1 MKSKLAREAEA
12 PAFALTP
19 SEYRVVLRN
28 SLPTFIE
35 RVFAHLDPQ
44 THYAPNWHIDLLADK
59 LTQVASGSVRRLII
73 NVPPRSL
80 KSICASVAFP
90 AWVLGR
96 DPAKRLICASYG
108 QDLANK
114 LARDTHTVMTSDW
127 YQRAFDTRLMAN
139 RSPIADYETT
149 LRGGRM
155 ATSVGGVLTG
165 RGGDILIIDDPVKPD
180 EALSES
186 QRQLANNWFDN
197 TLYSRLN
204 NKATGA
210 IVIIM
215 QRLHLDDLV
224 GHVLPK
230 EDWEVVSLP
239 AIAEEAESWEYQ
251 DVFLG
256 TVQHRRAPGD
266 VLHPAHE
273 PLPSLL
279 NTRNNIGEYAFSAQ
293 YQQTPVPLGGA
304 LVKQAW
310 LSYYNPA
317 DKPARFDKILQ
328 SWDTASKVSEI
339 SDYSVCTT
347 WGIKDKSL
355 YLLHALRKRLEY
367 PDLKRLV
374 VSHMNEWAADTVLIE
389 DKASGIQLAQ
399 ELSTH
404 SWKIKGVKCEGDKVM
419 RLMAQTAAIENGRVF
434 FPKEAP
440 WLRDYINELL
450 AFPMAK
456 YDDQVDSTAQALKYV
471 ASYSE
476 PARELKIRWAY

>member
-1 MKSKLAREAEA
+1 MSVKPAPKAEA
-12 PAFALTP
+12 PALALTP
-19 SEYRVVLRN
+19 SEFNVVLRN
-28 SLPTFIE
+28 SLSVFIE
-35 RVFAHLDPQ
+35 RAFAHLDPQ
-44 THYAPNWHIDLLADK
+44 TLYAPNWHIDLLADK
-59 LTQVASGSVRRLII
+59 LTQVANGTIGRLII

-108 QDLANK
+108 QDLASK
-114 LARDTHTVMTSDW
+114 LARDTHAVMTSEW
-127 YQRAFDTRLMAN
+127 YQRAFDTRLMTS
-139 RSPIADYETT
+139 RSPIADFETT

-186 QRQLANNWFDN
+186 QRQLANGWFDN

-230 EDWEVVSLP
+230 ENWEVVSLP
-239 AIAEEAESWEYQ
+239 AIAEEPESWEYQ
-251 DVFLG
+251 DALLG
-256 TVQHRRAPGD
+256 IVRHRRARGD

-273 PLPSLL
+273 PLTSLR
-279 NTRNNIGEYAFSAQ
+279 NTRNNIGEYAYSAQ
-293 YQQTPVPLGGA
+293 YQQAPVPLGGA
-304 LVKQAW
+304 LVKQEW
-310 LSYYNPA
+310 LTYYNPA
-317 DKPARFDKILQ
+317 DKPASFDMILQ

-347 WGIKDKSL
+347 WGVSGKSI
-355 YLLHALRKRLEY
+355 YLLHVLRKRLEY

-374 VSHMNEWAADTVLIE
+374 VDHMNEWGAGTVLIE

-399 ELSTH
+399 ELSAH
-404 SWKIKGVKCEGDKVM
+404 SWRIKGVKCEGDKVM
-419 RLMAQTAAIENGRVF
+419 RLMAQTAAIENGRVL
-434 FPKEAP
+434 FPKETP

-456 YDDQVDSTAQALKYV
+456 YDDQVDSTAQALRYV

-476 PARELKIRWAY
+476 PVLNLEVRMPW